1 MESPNL
7 PSGWPCPPWTH
18 TQRGTPPSE
27 MCVNGWT
34 LPRPPPP
41 RLHQA
46 LPQRGAPRHP
56 EDPDPL
62 KPAHSE
68 HFPSKQTSLARHQ
81 TPDRGDTCLTRVR
94 DSKVRS
100 YPLCK
105 SSETP
110 TFKDTMVRSTS
121 QSAVCL
127 TGNPRNGPDR
137 ESQVPT
143 ARTPRTTRATVAES
157 AALMERRKLPV
168 GSHCERTWMSQS
180 STA

>member
-7 PSGWPCPPWTH
+7 PSGWPCPPWTQ

-27 MCVNGWT
+27 MCVTGWT
-34 LPRPPPP
+34 SPQPTPP

-46 LPQRGAPRHP
+46 LPQPGAPRHP

-62 KPAHSE
+62 KPAHCE
-68 HFPSKQTSLARHQ
+68 HFPLKQTSPMIRKSGTTHFANRLGPPHLL
-81 TPDRGDTCLTRVR
+81 TPWCAQ
-94 DSKVRS
+94 
-100 YPLCK
+100 
-105 SSETP
+105 
-110 TFKDTMVRSTS
+110 

-127 TGNPRNGPDR
+127 TRNPRNGPDR

-157 AALMERRKLPV
+157 VALIKKEETVRGFAL
-168 GSHCERTWMSQS
+168 
-180 STA
+180 